1 MTKKTKTEKYYQA
14 AAVAKHF
21 GFSIHKNLEVSK
33 EAIQITKDT
42 KKNTKYFDSYLP
54 PIEEIT
60 QILLNYKEFE
70 KENGSVPLFQYF
82 DQLAKGPHTKIRKR
96 NGEEQVN
103 LNIIGVDNSIAE
115 AILIKTI
122 ATILNENGQKNYTL
136 HINNIGGKE
145 AKTQFNRES
154 TNFFRK
160 NINLLNANCRQY
172 FKQGIHTL
180 ITEGGDQ
187 CKPLKEQAPEPMDF
201 LTEETRQIFT
211 NLIERIE
218 TFQIPYEINSDIL
231 GDLNY
236 SDHTTF
242 YFIDNKTN
250 KMLAAGT
257 RLDLYSK
264 KIGFRKSVPAITA
277 NVWITKPKTATQ
289 TLINKIGDTKNY
301 ILQISP
307 QAKTFALG
315 IIGLLWD
322 NKIFVKHDLTKDR
335 LGPQIQLSKKYKA
348 DNIII
353 IGYKETLDLNVMIR
367 DAEGKSQK
375 ILEPREL
382 IDFLK

>member
-1 MTKKTKTEKYYQA
+1 MTGTS
-14 AAVAKHF
+14 VD
-21 GFSIHKNLEVSK
+21 SV
-33 EAIQITKDT
+33 DT
-42 KKNTKYFDSYLP
+42 ALCRFYMESGSFRFD
-54 PIEEIT
+54 
-60 QILLNYKEFE
+60 LLNYKE
-70 KENGSVPLFQYF
+70 
-82 DQLAKGPHTKIRKR
+82 
-96 NGEEQVN
+96 
-103 LNIIGVDNSIAE
+103 
-115 AILIKTI
+115 
-122 ATILNENGQKNYTL
+122 
-136 HINNIGGKE
+136 
-145 AKTQFNRES
+145 
-154 TNFFRK
+154 
-160 NINLLNANCRQY
+160 
-172 FKQGIHTL
+172 
-180 ITEGGDQ
+180 
-187 CKPLKEQAPEPMDF
+187 
-201 LTEETRQIFT
+201 
-211 NLIERIE
+211 
-218 TFQIPYEINSDIL
+218 YEINSDIL